1 MQTNVTEADHS
12 DIQAQIDALQHALSR
27 SVDARAGYDV
37 MVDKAEPEFRSV
49 AQRFRE
55 THYEQADRLGA
66 IIVALGGEPDR
77 DGGVMSTVNKAV
89 VSLRA
94 MFDEIDEDVMDSIRD
109 GEAHVLEALDDA
121 IATLPDNRHRTDVRD
136 MRAELQKLLDE
147 TRHLD

>member
-1 MQTNVTEADHS
+1 MQTSVAAEK
-12 DIQAQIDALQHALSR
+12 QIEALQHALSR

-49 AQRFRE
+49 VQRFRE

-77 DGGVMSTVNKAV
+77 DGGIMSTVNKAV

-94 MFDEIDEDVMDSIRD
+94 MFDDIDADVMDNIRD
-109 GEAHVLEALDDA
+109 GEAHVIAALDEA
-121 IATLPDNRHRTDVRD
+121 AATLPDNRHKRDVTD
-136 MRAELQKLLDE
+136 MRAELQKLLAE
-147 TRHLD
+147 TQAVG